1 MMVLR
6 LVIFFL
12 TATSFCKGQSSLGF
26 PCLGKLVDG
35 AGFLREL
42 CGVSGSLLVSAAA
55 SERVVSAGFS
65 RTGGFVKTAISLQVL
80 DGALVWEVSS
90 PTGPALFAFG
100 PTGTPRFAYLVES
113 NELLEWTGQFMRP
126 VEFTPQGQVLSIA
139 TNSSGGWSA
148 IVRREDSVVILTAT
162 NVVDLAG
169 QAERALLLDGSR
181 SLLFS
186 EGNLRLAD
194 KSFPMAEAPSV
205 MEWINEDWIH
215 LGGWVLRIT
224 PGKEALFQLPE
235 AN

>member
-6 LVIFFL
+6 LVLFFFL
-12 TATSFCKGQSSLGF
+12 APSFCKGQSSLGI
-26 PCLGKLVDG
+26 PCLGKLVDR

-55 SERVVSAGFS
+55 SEPVISAGFS
-65 RTGGFVKTAISLQVL
+65 RTGGFVKKPLALQVL
-80 DGALVWEVSS
+80 DGTLVWEASA

-100 PTGTPRFAYLVES
+100 LFGAPRFVYLVES
-113 NELLEWTGQFMRP
+113 KELLEWTGQFMRP

-139 TNSSGGWSA
+139 TNASGGWSA
-148 IVRREDSVVILTAT
+148 IVRRKDSVVILTAT
-162 NVVDLAG
+162 SVVDLVG
-169 QAERALLLDGSR
+169 PAESALLLDGSR
-181 SLLFS
+181 LLLFA
-186 EGNLRLAD
+186 EGILRLAD
-194 KSFPMAEAPSV
+194 KSFPMVEAPSV

-235 AN
+235 AT